1 MPVWK
6 KARMAGLDSLAAVGM
21 ALGSVK
27 CSPSL
32 KASLPA
38 TCFAY
43 LIAVLANTK
52 GTIKVH
58 NGFHCSAF
66 TLTGP

>member
-6 KARMAGLDSLAAVGM
+6 KVRMAGLDSLAAMGM
-21 ALGSVK
+21 VLGSVK

-32 KASLPA
+32 KASPPA
-38 TCFAY
+38 ACFSY

-52 GTIKVH
+52 RTIKVH
-58 NGFHCSAF
+58 YVFHCC
-66 TLTGP
+66 

>member
-1 MPVWK
+1 MGRLRNSADLASERCWGGWLHMPVWK

-27 CSPSL
+27 CSSL

-38 TCFAY
+38 NMLCISDCCA
-43 LIAVLANTK
+43 
-52 GTIKVH
+52 G
-58 NGFHCSAF
+58 
-66 TLTGP
+66 